1 MKREKTYEEKVADIK
16 KYLKEKEEEVEKNKV
31 SVVRKKTITN
41 PLKEEKVN
49 VTEATKTKSSQDR
62 PPMKTIN
69 KETLKINEV
78 EEKKKSTTKEKEDKI
93 QFDESFNEFFNSIKL
108 DTNKKDNDKKIENK
122 KEAKAKEEKKP
133 TNKKKNE
140 SKKNTKK
147 KKSNKINIIL
157 LLMILICPL
166 IITLSVI
173 STHSTYLIRKP
184 FNYIMFG
191 LSGLLLIGIISFTI
205 LKLTSKKKKFK
216 KLKYILTVFSICLV
230 DTLLM
235 ILIIKFNWW
244 KKIDII
250 LENKKLF
257 VILFLVLFLILII
270 LLIIK
275 KIKHFIFKLGT
286 KNMLTTVLMTI
297 YVLCYVNGLV
307 LLYGPNKEIKE
318 WLITTA
324 MQTMHHQ
331 YFCKWFYNNDDIEY
345 VLSQNYVLESGEST
359 NPDLIKKNQEE
370 VVVYENEYE
379 EAVLKKEHK
388 NDLYKIIELEVNDCK
403 GYLAVIYDPKT
414 VHVAV
419 TNRLGVSGQYV
430 TTMAKDRNAVL
441 AINGGGFW
449 DPGNTSAGGTPTGIT
464 ISDGK
469 IVTNGEYGYN
479 SQGGGII
486 GFDSQGVFYLLKN
499 TTAQQAIN
507 MGITD
512 AVTWGPFLIVN
523 GEPSFIK
530 GNGGWGYA
538 ARTAIGQRADGIVLF
553 LTVDSNATRTK
564 GADMVDL
571 TEIMQKYGAINAANL
586 DGGTSTVMVMPQKT
600 ALKYNPDCND
610 DYCTINDPIDGGLR
624 HMTRAI
630 ADAFVVVPNE

>member
-16 KYLKEKEEEVEKNKV
+16 KYLKEKEDEVARNKV
-31 SVVRKKTITN
+31 STTRKKAIVN
-41 PLKEEKVN
+41 PLKEEEKKV
-49 VTEATKTKSSQDR
+49 VKPLDK

-69 KETLKINEV
+69 KDTLKINEIT
-78 EEKKKSTTKEKEDKI
+78 ESKKETPKKKEDTLK
-93 QFDESFNEFFNSIKL
+93 FDDSFNEFFNSIKL
-108 DTNKKDNDKKIENK
+108 SSDNKTTSKKVETKSETEKEAVENK
-122 KEAKAKEEKKP
+122 S
-133 TNKKKNE
+133 TT
-140 SKKNTKK
+140 KKNTTQKK
-147 KKSNKINIIL
+147 KKDKKINIIL
-157 LLMILICPL
+157 FIMILLCPL
-166 IITLSVI
+166 FITLSVI

-184 FNYIMFG
+184 FNYVMFG
-191 LSGLLLIGIISFTI
+191 LSGLLLIGIICFTL
-205 LKLTSKKKKFK
+205 LKLTCKKKKIK
-216 KLKYILTVFSICLV
+216 KLKYIMTVFTICLM

-235 ILIIKFNWW
+235 FLIIKYNWW
-244 KKIDII
+244 KKIDIF
-250 LENKKLF
+250 LENKTLF
-257 VILFLVLFLILII
+257 VVLFLVLFLVLIV

-275 KIKHFIFKLGT
+275 KVKHFIFKPGT
-286 KNMLTTVLMTI
+286 KNMLTTILMSI

-307 LLYGPNKEIKE
+307 LLYGPNEEIKE

-331 YFCKWFYNNDDIEY
+331 YFCKWFYSYEDIEY
-345 VLSQNYVLESGEST
+345 VLSQNYVLESGDST
-359 NPDLIKKNQEE
+359 NPDLIKKQQEE

-388 NDLYKIIELEVNDCK
+388 DDLYKIIELEVNGCK
-403 GYLAVIYDPKT
+403 GYLAVIYDPTT

-419 TNRLGVSGQYV
+419 TNKIGVSGQYV
-430 TTMAKDRNAVL
+430 TTMAKNKEAVL

-469 IVTNGEYGYN
+469 IITNGEYGYN

-486 GFDSQGVFYLLKN
+486 GFDSEGVFYLLKN
-499 TTAQQAIN
+499 TTAQQAID

-553 LTVDSNATRTK
+553 LTVDSNSTRTK
-564 GADMVDL
+564 GADMVDM
-571 TEIMQKYGAINAANL
+571 TELMQQYGAINAANL
-586 DGGTSTVMVMPQKT
+586 DGGTSTVMVMPKET
-600 ALKYNPDCND
+600 AVKYNPDCTD

-630 ADAFVVVPNE
+630 ADAFVVVPNK